1 MKYRED
7 GEYSIDNNIAE
18 KNVRTFIVDRKNTM
32 TFGSEEGIDCAATY
46 HTINQTCRMMGVK
59 VLKYLQSFFKK
70 FSEGCCDY
78 AQMLPG
84 QLAID

>member
-7 GEYSIDNNIAE
+7 GDYSIDNNIAE
-18 KNVRTFIVDRKNTM
+18 RKVRPFIVDRKNTM

-46 HTINQTCRMMGVK
+46 HTIIQNCRMMGVK

-70 FSEGCCDY
+70 FSEGCRY
-78 AQMLPG
+78 NAQMLPG